1 VVRQRGGLREEP
13 RRSRRVA
20 GHAVAL
26 AVRVAEIDEGRGVVA
41 GGRVEERGGGR
52 VLADAVAAGVV
63 GLADAR
69 ERRRLRARD
78 GFARGNFEE

>member
-1 VVRQRGGLREEP
+1 M
-13 RRSRRVA
+13 
-20 GHAVAL
+20 AL
-26 AVRVAEIDEGRGVVA
+26 AVRVAQVHEGGGVVA

-63 GLADAR
+63 RLADAR

-78 GFARGNFEE
+78 GFARGNFKE